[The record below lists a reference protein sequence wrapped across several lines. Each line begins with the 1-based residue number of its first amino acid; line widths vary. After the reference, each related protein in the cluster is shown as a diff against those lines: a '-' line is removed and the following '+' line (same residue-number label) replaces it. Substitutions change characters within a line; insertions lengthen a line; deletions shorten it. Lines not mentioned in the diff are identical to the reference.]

1 MMRPMSADER
11 RETKASRRSRD
22 PERDPRDIVTEY
34 AFQVDPDLLGVPLAG
49 PFRRLAAML
58 IDLCVLGLLFPF
70 RAAASA
76 LMGGTVDLL
85 VALAMAWV
93 LFRLASPSSAGRT
106 PGGVARF
113 VLRSAGVV
121 VALVG
126 LGTFAG
132 DLSDGDG
139 GSDPPAAVAGLDTLG
154 AGAADDADPAD
165 GPAREALR
173 SAAGGGER
181 ADELRRALAE
191 AGGVARGGDGPV
203 LTDLGIVFSD
213 VTGGIRDYVALTRA
227 DDAEAAQPAADRMA
241 LGLHRLGASTAETR
255 TALREVIREA
265 KGEEPAWAD
274 SVVARATARADSA
287 ARVERMELDSLVVAY
302 ARAVTEGDT
311 AGTGPLRDRLRD
323 AVAGDR
329 IEALEERNERLED
342 RLEEA
347 EESPGL
353 LRRARTLVT
362 EDLGIG
368 LGWLGLY
375 FTIFVALWDG
385 RTPGKKLA
393 GARIVNLDGE
403 PLGWWDAFGR
413 FGGYAA
419 GLATG
424 MLGYLQIAW
433 DPNRQALHDRV
444 AGTVVIRTRGPGK
457 RYRPDDGA

>member
-1 MMRPMSADER
+1 MSLDDR
-11 RETKASRRSRD
+11 RETPASRRSHD

-76 LMGGTVDLL
+76 LLGGAVDLL
-85 VALAMAWV
+85 VALAVAGV
-93 LFRLASPSSAGRT
+93 LFRLASPSSAGRS

-113 VLRSAGVV
+113 VLRAAGVV

-139 GSDPPAAVAGLDTLG
+139 GPDAPATVAGVDTVG
-154 AGAADDADPAD
+154 AD
-165 GPAREALR
+165 GAEL
-173 SAAGGGER
+173 AAGLTDSAVRGADVGGER
-181 ADELRRALAE
+181 PGLSEL
-191 AGGVARGGDGPV
+191 GVT
-203 LTDLGIVFSD
+203 LSD
-213 VTGGIRDYVALTRA
+213 VTGGVRDFVALTRA
-227 DDAEAAQPAADRMA
+227 EDAEEAQPAADRVA
-241 LGLHRLGASTAETR
+241 LGLGRLGATTVETR
-255 TALREVIREA
+255 KALRELIREA
-265 KGEEPAWAD
+265 KNEEPAWAD
-274 SVVARATARADSA
+274 SVVARAVARADSA
-287 ARVERMELDSLVVAY
+287 ERAERMEVDSAAVAY

-311 AGTGPLRDRLRD
+311 AGTGPLRDRLRE
-323 AVAGDR
+323 ALAGDR
-329 IEALEERNERLED
+329 IDALEEENERLED

-375 FTIFVALWDG
+375 FTVFVALWNG

>member
-1 MMRPMSADER
+1 MPADDR
-11 RETKASRRSRD
+11 RETRASRRSRD

-49 PFRRLAAML
+49 PFRRLAAIL
-58 IDLCVLGLLFPF
+58 IDLCVLGLLFPL

-76 LMGGTVDLL
+76 LLGGTVDLL
-85 VALAMAWV
+85 VALAVAWV

-106 PGGVARF
+106 PRGVARF

-126 LGTFAG
+126 LGTFVG
-132 DLSDGDG
+132 DLADGDG
-139 GSDPPAAVAGLDTLG
+139 GTDEPAAVAGVDTLG
-154 AGAADDADPAD
+154 AGAAEVAAGTADSVVREADGGGGNGVDPAG
-165 GPAREALR
+165 GPA
-173 SAAGGGER
+173 
-181 ADELRRALAE
+181 
-191 AGGVARGGDGPV
+191 GDGGP
-203 LTDLGIVFSD
+203 GAG
-213 VTGGIRDYVALTRA
+213 VTGLEGAPELEGVGVTLSQVSGGIRDFVALSRA

-241 LGLHRLGASTAETR
+241 LGLHRLGATQAETR
-255 TALREVIREA
+255 TALRELIREA
-265 KGEEPAWAD
+265 KTEQPGWVD
-274 SVVARATARADSA
+274 SVVARAVARADSA
-287 ARVERMELDSLVVAY
+287 ARVERMEVDSLVVAY

-311 AGTGPLRDRLRD
+311 AGAAPLRDRLRG
-323 AVAGDR
+323 ALAGDR
-329 IEALEERNERLED
+329 IEALEEENERLED

-347 EESPGL
+347 EQPPSL
-353 LRRARTLVT
+353 VRRARTLVT

-375 FTIFVALWDG
+375 FTVFVALWNG

-457 RYRPDDGA
+457 RYRPDDEA